1 LRFSNTLSRPFWGG
15 FFVREISLKTHK
27 FNRFS
32 SPFLSEVTASI
43 LFPLDNQDEGLYILI
58 VKRRGFMEQKTG
70 EMVQGTLEM
79 LILKT
84 LALEPMHGY
93 GVALRIEQVSQ
104 GVFRVN
110 PGSLLPALARMER
123 AGRVKSE
130 WRSTENNRRAKY
142 YLLTKAGRK
151 ALLHETESWGR
162 QTAAISRILEA

>member
-1 LRFSNTLSRPFWGG
+1 MGSNSR
-15 FFVREISLKTHK
+15 
-27 FNRFS
+27 
-32 SPFLSEVTASI
+32 
-43 LFPLDNQDEGLYILI
+43 
-58 VKRRGFMEQKTG
+58 

-110 PGSLLPALARMER
+110 PGSLLPALSRMER
-123 AGRVKSE
+123 SGRVKSE

-142 YLLTKAGRK
+142 YLLTASGRK
-151 ALLHETESWGR
+151 ALKDETNAWGR